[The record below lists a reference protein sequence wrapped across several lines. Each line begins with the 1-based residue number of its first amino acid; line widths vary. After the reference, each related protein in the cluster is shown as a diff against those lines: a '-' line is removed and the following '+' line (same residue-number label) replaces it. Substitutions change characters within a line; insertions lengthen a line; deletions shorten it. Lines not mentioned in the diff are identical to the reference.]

1 MELRK
6 GRNGEGKE
14 GGEGGRR
21 VGGSVGRRESVALG
35 RLKVSLED
43 VNITALLRPSR
54 ERLAHSICHTYALG
68 TQRLGDIPKGLW
80 LFIFVFLGPS
90 AYATF

>member
-1 MELRK
+1 MRK

-14 GGEGGRR
+14 GGKGGRR
-21 VGGSVGRRESVALG
+21 VGGSVERRECMALG
-35 RLKVSLED
+35 RLKVSLEED

-54 ERLAHSICHTYALG
+54 KRLTHSICRIYALG
-68 TQRLGDIPKGLW
+68 TRGLGISPKQGLW

-90 AYATF
+90 AYTTF